1 MSGVT
6 LCSSV
11 SHTAVATCHTLYLTP
26 RPREARS
33 TGAVVAGYPVSARA
47 CIRRILTNEPHGHVS
62 RASVETRPRPALV
75 PVSLAV
81 VSRVAIWPPAQ
92 YYAHQAEIC
101 KVGIVR

>member
-1 MSGVT
+1 MRHV
-6 LCSSV
+6 
-11 SHTAVATCHTLYLTP
+11 
-26 RPREARS
+26 R
-33 TGAVVAGYPVSARA
+33 
-47 CIRRILTNEPHGHVS
+47 HVS

-101 KVGIVR
+101 KVGIVRYSHIIMTVNKCVTMLRLVPSQKHR